1 MKKITALIV
10 DDERLA
16 RNSLKK
22 KLEKFPE
29 IEVIGE
35 ADGIALAGREIR
47 SLNPEVLFLDIQL
60 ADGNGFDLLNKIDF
74 AGKIIFVTAYD
85 EFAIRAFEINAVDY
99 LLKPISVQRL
109 QTAIIRLKSNDPIQ
123 LHAIKSGLRYD
134 DRLFVMI
141 GQSIHFI
148 KINTIVTITA
158 CRDYTL
164 VKTTD
169 GQEYLVSKT
178 MKEWEERLPDQ
189 HFCRISRTLIVNF
202 DCIEKSERLFSN
214 TAMVYLAGQKE
225 PLKLSKSYFRK
236 IKDRYI

>member
-35 ADGIALAGREIR
+35 ADGIALAVREIR

-99 LLKPISVQRL
+99 LLKPISTVRL
-109 QTAIIRLKSNDPIQ
+109 QTAITRLKSNDPIQ
-123 LHAIKSGLRYD
+123 AHVIKPRLKYD

-148 KINTIVTITA
+148 KIDKVVTISA
-158 CRDYTL
+158 SRDYTL
-164 VKTTD
+164 VKTSD
-169 GQEYLVSKT
+169 ECEYLVSKT
-178 MKEWEERLPDQ
+178 MNEWEERLPDQ

-202 DCIEKSERLFSN
+202 DYIEKSERLFSN
-214 TAMVYLAGQKE
+214 TAMVYIAGQKE

>member
-1 MKKITALIV
+1 MKKIMALIV

-35 ADGIALAGREIR
+35 ADGIALAVREIR

-99 LLKPISVQRL
+99 LLKPISLQRL
-109 QTAIIRLKSNDPIQ
+109 QTAITRLQSNDPIQ
-123 LHAIKSGLRYD
+123 FHAMNSRLKYD
-134 DRLFVMI
+134 DRLLVMI
-141 GQSIHFI
+141 GHSMHFI
-148 KINTIVTITA
+148 KISMIATVTA

-178 MKEWEERLPDQ
+178 MMEWEERLPDQ

-214 TAMVYLAGQKE
+214 TAMVYVTGQKE